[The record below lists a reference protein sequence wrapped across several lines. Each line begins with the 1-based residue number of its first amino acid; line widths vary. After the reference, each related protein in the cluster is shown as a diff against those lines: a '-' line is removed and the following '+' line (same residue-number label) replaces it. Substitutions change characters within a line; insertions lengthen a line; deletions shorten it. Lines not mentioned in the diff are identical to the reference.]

1 LIGFLIFF
9 MVIYFVAVEFNSST
23 SNTAE
28 VLVFQRGHVPAYLQ
42 QNGKETRSDEES
54 TGTADA
60 KDSADDGDVGAVQ
73 PQKDIFTW
81 RDVTYDIQIKGEG
94 RRLLDHVAGYVKPG
108 TLTALMGV
116 SGAGKTTLLD
126 VLAQR
131 TSMGV
136 VTGDMFVNGKPLDA
150 SFQRSTGYVQQQGK
164 STPCGF
170 AVLWLKFHRS
180 PPRDCH
186 CSRKS
191 SLQRH
196 VAPAQDRLEA
206 GKGRVCRRGYQDAQ
220 HGRLCQR
227 RCRSARRRT
236 ECGAAQAFDY
246 WRGARCEAKAVTLP
260 RRAYQWSRLS
270 GTSSHSLGVYNTNS
284 QQSSWAICAFLR
296 KLADAGQAVLC
307 TIHQP
312 SAILF
317 QEFDRLLFL
326 AKGGRTV
333 YFGDIGKNSRTL
345 LEYFESSGARKCGDE
360 ENPAEYMLEIVNQGR
375 NDQGEDWH
383 EVWKKSKLHDVVNRD
398 IDQLHREKEG
408 EAVAGAGEEGAHD
421 EFAMPFGTQLA
432 EVTKRVFQQYW
443 RMPSYISA
451 KFILGIA
458 AGLFIGFTFYGADS
472 TQAGMQ
478 NVMFAAFM
486 LTTIFTTLV
495 QQVSQQEI

>member
-1 LIGFLIFF
+1 
-9 MVIYFVAVEFNSST
+9 
-23 SNTAE
+23 
-28 VLVFQRGHVPAYLQ
+28 
-42 QNGKETRSDEES
+42 
-54 TGTADA
+54 
-60 KDSADDGDVGAVQ
+60 
-73 PQKDIFTW
+73 
-81 RDVTYDIQIKGEG
+81 
-94 RRLLDHVAGYVKPG
+94 
-108 TLTALMGV
+108 
-116 SGAGKTTLLD
+116 
-126 VLAQR
+126 
-131 TSMGV
+131 
-136 VTGDMFVNGKPLDA
+136 
-150 SFQRSTGYVQQQGK
+150 
-164 STPCGF
+164 
-170 AVLWLKFHRS
+170 
-180 PPRDCH
+180 
-186 CSRKS
+186 
-191 SLQRH
+191 
-196 VAPAQDRLEA
+196 
-206 GKGRVCRRGYQDAQ
+206 
-220 HGRLCQR
+220 
-227 RCRSARRRT
+227 
-236 ECGAAQAFDY
+236 
-246 WRGARCEAKAVTLP
+246 
-260 RRAYQWSRLS
+260 
-270 GTSSHSLGVYNTNS
+270 
-284 QQSSWAICAFLR
+284 
-296 KLADAGQAVLC
+296 VLC

-408 EAVAGAGEEGAHD
+408 EEVAGAGEEGAHD